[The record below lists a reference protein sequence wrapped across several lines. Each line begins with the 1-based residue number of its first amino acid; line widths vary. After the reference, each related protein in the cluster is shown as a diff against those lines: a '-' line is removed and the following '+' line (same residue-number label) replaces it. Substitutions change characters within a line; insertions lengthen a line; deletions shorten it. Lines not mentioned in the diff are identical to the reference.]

1 MHVSV
6 STPYCSWSSLGRLS
20 VPPWLLVVIGGSQTS
35 VAVHCVSNVSDQPLC
50 RLIVGIVASGIST
63 LRFKLLKTVRS
74 CHAT

>member
-20 VPPWLLVVIGGSQTS
+20 VARWLLVIGESQTS
-35 VAVHCVSNVSDQPLC
+35 VAVHCVSNVSDQQLC
-50 RLIVGIVASGIST
+50 RLSVGILASGIST
-63 LRFKLLKTVRS
+63 LRFDLLKTVRP